1 MLTPPPGL
9 ERLADLFLYEDGGL
23 VVVDK
28 PAGIPSTGL
37 ALDDPRCLQ
46 FWLMRHYGGM
56 IWAVHQLDADTSG
69 VNVFAREKA
78 LVAAMKARMTAPTG
92 VKTYFAVC
100 HGSPAFEQ
108 REIDAPIGF
117 LDAEETRLGVLQG
130 GKSARSLVTVLE
142 RSGPFA
148 ALSVRIFTGRTH
160 QIRIHLAHAGH
171 PLVGEAWYRAPPCSL
186 TPRQALHAA
195 ALRFE
200 DGLEP
205 AAFVAPLPADLRE
218 LLARLGFS
226 RAAAAAW

>member
-1 MLTPPPGL
+1 MHQPPPGL
-9 ERLADLFLYEDGGL
+9 ERLADLFLYEEGGL

-37 ALDDPRCLQ
+37 SLDDPRCLQ
-46 FWLMRHYGGM
+46 FWLMRHFGGM
-56 IWAVHQLDADTSG
+56 VWAVHQLDADTSG
-69 VNVFAREKA
+69 VNVFARAKA
-78 LVAAMKARMTAPTG
+78 LVAAMKTRMAAATG
-92 VKTYFAVC
+92 VKRYFAVC
-100 HGSPAFEQ
+100 HGAPDFDEK
-108 REIDAPIGF
+108 EIDAPIGF
-117 LDAEETRLGVLQG
+117 LDAEETRLGVTPS

-142 RSGPFA
+142 RSGAFA

-171 PLVGEAWYRAPPCSL
+171 PLVGEARYRAPPCVL
-186 TPRQALHAA
+186 LRRQALHATA
-195 ALRFE
+195 MRFA

-218 LLARLGFS
+218 LLVRLGFS